1 MRLAAVDI
9 GSNAIRMQISAA
21 VRFNNKDAIKTVEY
35 IRFPLRLGQEVFS
48 QGYISEPLQDKLC
61 KLMLSFKMLID
72 LYEVQDYMF
81 CATSALREATNKQEV
96 MERVRAVAG
105 VDLNVITGDEEAHL
119 INLSIS
125 HLIDEKCFLHIDVGG
140 GSTELNLYDRS
151 EKVASASFQVG
162 SVRNMHSVEKPE
174 VWVQLEAW
182 INEEIHKARRH
193 PIIAIGT
200 GGNINKMYELARK
213 KSKKARSI
221 SLNELSLVQLEISQ
235 MSMEERLNNLM
246 LNPDR
251 ADVIVPASE
260 IYVHVMRRAKVKTIM
275 VPDMGLKDGII
286 EWLYRKNKKFM

>member
-1 MRLAAVDI
+1 
-9 GSNAIRMQISAA
+9 
-21 VRFNNKDAIKTVEY
+21 
-35 IRFPLRLGQEVFS
+35 
-48 QGYISEPLQDKLC
+48 
-61 KLMLSFKMLID
+61 
-72 LYEVQDYMF
+72 
-81 CATSALREATNKQEV
+81 
-96 MERVRAVAG
+96 
-105 VDLNVITGDEEAHL
+105 
-119 INLSIS
+119 
-125 HLIDEKCFLHIDVGG
+125 
-140 GSTELNLYDRS
+140 
-151 EKVASASFQVG
+151 
-162 SVRNMHSVEKPE
+162 MHSVEKPE